1 MKSLFCFLFFTLA
14 ISSSLVS
21 QSLNQWIPDPE
32 TDEMMLVGYGDRQ
45 GLENSD
51 FNAYFKREYKAY
63 IPVDTICNYLKNN
76 TDSIEITIVLGTW
89 CHDSQEQVPRFY
101 RILDEID
108 FNTDNLSM
116 IGVDRNKTGGEVDI
130 SALDIKLVPTFI
142 LFRNEKEL
150 GRIIETPML
159 SLEGDMMTIIRQK

>member
-14 ISSSLVS
+14 ILSSTVS

-32 TDEMMLVGYGDRQ
+32 TEGKVLIGYGNRQ
-45 GLENSD
+45 GLENSE
-51 FNAYFKREYKAY
+51 FNIYFETEYQAY
-63 IPVDTICNYLKNN
+63 IPIDTVCNYLKTNV
-76 TDSIEITIVLGTW
+76 DSIEITIVLGTW

-108 FNTDNLSM
+108 FSMDKLTM
-116 IGVDRNKTGGEVDI
+116 IGVDRNKTGGETNI
-130 SALDIKLVPTFI
+130 SDLDIERVPTFI
-142 LFRNEKEL
+142 LYKENKEL

-159 SLEGDMMTIIRQK
+159 SLEEDMMTIIRQ